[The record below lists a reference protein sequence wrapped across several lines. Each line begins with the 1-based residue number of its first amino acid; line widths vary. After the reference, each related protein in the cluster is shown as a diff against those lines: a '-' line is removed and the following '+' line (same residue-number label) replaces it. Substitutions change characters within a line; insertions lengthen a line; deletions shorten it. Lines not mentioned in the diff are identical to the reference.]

1 LLIFKYK
8 RRSDPWSQ
16 TNPYTPHW
24 IQIITRAWSDPKFKG
39 QLFNDPQAI
48 LTEYHI
54 DKVAGREVSALAG
67 KVKMVD
73 GPVEGHEKPWHE
85 GNLVMIP
92 FPPVPRDF
100 DTVLSP
106 DELAIAGG
114 VDASAEAA
122 DMPPA
127 ENTTVVADPGVAAA
141 ATSGLFSVPDPGP
154 HVPGGTIAG

>member
-1 LLIFKYK
+1 VT
-8 RRSDPWSQ
+8 Q
-16 TNPYTPHW
+16 TSPCTPHW
-24 IQIITRAWSDPKFKG
+24 SKIITRAWSDPKFKG
-39 QLFNDPQAI
+39 QLFNDAQAV

-114 VDASAEAA
+114 VSNSDAEETGETGTPAQIDEEGGLTAEAGKTYAAEAA
-122 DMPPA
+122 SA
-127 ENTTVVADPGVAAA
+127 Y
-141 ATSGLFSVPDPGP
+141 SVGYE
-154 HVPGGTIAG
+154 